1 MKLLA
6 VFTLFTAALAATGSS
21 CATAS
26 SAGGDVATD
35 TAAAHAQVI
44 QLEAAARA
52 LAKTDG
58 CNAATQCRTAALG
71 HKACGGPRTYL
82 VYCAATT
89 DSAALF
95 SKLAQ
100 LDTAERAYNALTG
113 SMSTCEFRM
122 PPTVEAQGGSC
133 RASQ

>member
-1 MKLLA
+1 MKLIA
-6 VFTLFTAALAATGSS
+6 VFTLMTTTLAAVGAS
-21 CATAS
+21 CATS
-26 SAGGDVATD
+26 SIQGGDVSSD
-35 TAAAHAQVI
+35 TAAAHAQVM
-44 QLEAAARA
+44 QLESAARA

-95 SKLAQ
+95 NKLAQ
-100 LDTAERAYNALTG
+100 LDTAEKRYNALTG

-133 RASQ
+133 RAGQ